1 MADKIIN
8 INKIV
13 KDNKK
18 KQEQERIEAI
28 QNLNIERI
36 KKGVE
41 GFKKRIVEYCKE
53 DLKALGAYDD
63 VNNEKNENNYFND
76 LED

>member
-18 KQEQERIEAI
+18 KQEQ
-28 QNLNIERI
+28 
-36 KKGVE
+36 V
-41 GFKKRIVEYCKE
+41 VCTS
-53 DLKALGAYDD
+53 DLKSGGKAEFTLLCFCRRKPELFRA
-63 VNNEKNENNYFND
+63 VEND
-76 LED
+76 ISEHC